1 MAKMTAYVAYPST
14 VPELIIGPLLEQFG
28 VHMDL
33 PTFWPRSFLHW
44 TTNEL
49 VASFEGEPISVWISW
64 IEKHW
69 QRDRY
74 YNKNSPM
81 ATGEWVYLRA
91 RGKDI
96 AHTSRFLAEIAA
108 KTNGFQTDQNA
119 FKHDGRTWK
128 APNGE
133 SPLQGVD
140 HSKHRFMRMIGPQHA
155 RAIEAILCDGR
166 NIIAAYEILD
176 EEIGKTAY
184 A

>member
-1 MAKMTAYVAYPST
+1 MTAYVAFPSE
-14 VPELIIGPLLEQFG
+14 VPELIIHG
-28 VHMDL
+28 VQEIIDIRRVL
-33 PTFWPRSFLHW
+33 PRFWPRTFLHW
-44 TTNEL
+44 TSGEMS
-49 VASFEGEPISVWISW
+49 AYFEKEKISFWISW
-64 IEKHW
+64 IEKSW
-69 QRDRY
+69 ERNRY
-74 YNKNSPM
+74 YSKNSPM

-96 AHTSRFLAEIAA
+96 AHTSRFLAEIAE

-119 FKHDGRTWK
+119 FKHDGRSWK
-128 APNGE
+128 VPSGD
-133 SPLQGVD
+133 SPLHGVD

-166 NIIAAYEILD
+166 NIIATHDLLL